1 MIALRL
7 FALFLLISTALPVS
21 AQEDPLHRTE
31 MKPSPA
37 GSAATSP
44 ESTTPP
50 LTGPK
55 SSPSATTAP
64 PLTDVLF
71 KNLKARFI
79 GPAVMGGR
87 VSDIALDPHNP
98 FIFYVGLAHGGVF
111 KTEDPEN
118 HPELQRYV
126 GNVELGVGSFVTA
139 SPSKRRTG
147 RNREMECRGHLCR
160 GFPARSIRDRCV
172 ELRKPLRSQQ
182 KIAQFRWASLSLQPV
197 LARLRCV
204 LAKIDSRYWVWRRA
218 ARASPFRI

>member
-1 MIALRL
+1 MTALRL
-7 FALFLLISTALPVS
+7 FALFLLILTALPVS

-31 MKPSPA
+31 MRPSPA

-71 KNLKARFI
+71 KNLKARSI

-111 KTEDPEN
+111 KTEDN
-118 HPELQRYV
+118 
-126 GNVELGVGSFVTA
+126 GVTFDPIFDNQPVLSIGG
-139 SPSKRRTG
+139 RCGRTFRFQCDLG
-147 RNREMECRGHLCR
+147 RNRRG
-160 GFPARSIRDRCV
+160 
-172 ELRKPLRSQQ
+172 E
-182 KIAQFRWASLSLQPV
+182 
-197 LARLRCV
+197 
-204 LAKIDSRYWVWRRA
+204 
-218 ARASPFRI
+218 